1 MARKVETDIRCERK
15 KDCMEKLLRFPQQQ
29 YNLGLEDHQSCQDSE
44 PLNILNLDELGLF
57 LKDLLERHLME
68 KGKKTKGGKKS
79 KQCMTA
85 MFIAAFDGSL
95 VF

>member
-1 MARKVETDIRCERK
+1 
-15 KDCMEKLLRFPQQQ
+15 
-29 YNLGLEDHQSCQDSE
+29 
-44 PLNILNLDELGLF
+44 
-57 LKDLLERHLME
+57 ME